1 MTNEAED
8 GESTG
13 EQATMK
19 LMHDSERTGP
29 IKKKSDLR
37 HFVTID
43 ARFGSDIQCTV
54 AMRLLDQF
62 LATWKEDAE
71 SRHKN
76 NSIRIVHGTESA
88 LPTRKH
94 R

>member
-1 MTNEAED
+1 MNEAED
-8 GESTG
+8 SESAG

-19 LMHDSERTGP
+19 LMQDSERTGP
-29 IKKKSDLR
+29 IKKKSDLC
-37 HFVTID
+37 HSVTID
-43 ARFGSDIQCTV
+43 ARFGSEIQCTV

-71 SRHKN
+71 SRHRKN
-76 NSIRIVHGTESA
+76 AIRIIHQTEPA
-88 LPTRKH
+88 LPARKH

>member
-19 LMHDSERTGP
+19 LMQDSERTGP

-37 HFVTID
+37 HSVTID
-43 ARFGSDIQCTV
+43 ARFGSDIQRTV
-54 AMRLLDQF
+54 AMRVLDQF
-62 LATWKEDAE
+62 IATWKDEAE
-71 SRHKN
+71 SRHKKT
-76 NSIRIVHGTESA
+76 SVRIS
-88 LPTRKH
+88 RN
-94 R
+94 

>member
-1 MTNEAED
+1 M

-13 EQATMK
+13 EKATMK
-19 LMHDSERTGP
+19 LMQDSERTGP
-29 IKKKSDLR
+29 IRKKSGLR
-37 HFVTID
+37 YSVTID
-43 ARFGSDIQCTV
+43 ARFGSDLQRTV
-54 AMRLLDQF
+54 ATRLLDQF

-76 NSIRIVHGTESA
+76 NCIRIIHETEPALSA
-88 LPTRKH
+88 RKH